1 MPVQPVDPPLVVRRR
16 GPSSWPLAVKLG
28 GSLALLALVAVV
40 LAAVSTTRL
49 LAMAASQDEM
59 DSDGVVP
66 LVAVADLQREFTAQR
81 LAYVRLALL
90 DEQDVEAELGEI
102 GERDDRIADLTG
114 TLVAELGS
122 DGVAGEIQEAVA
134 AYEQTASENYVPL
147 LRAGD
152 PAAVDVVNGTL
163 RTAGQDADQLI
174 DQVSDAAGTRAHDIA
189 ADGEQLVR
197 QSVLVVWVVLAGAL
211 AVVGVVAVLVLR
223 QVLTGLRSVQTSLVA
238 IADGDLTVAP
248 RVVSGDEV
256 GQMAAALATA
266 QTQLRG
272 TISRVVEAAQTV
284 AAATEQLSASSTQV
298 SASSQETATQAG
310 SVAASAEQVS
320 RSVQTVAAGAEQMGA
335 SIREIA
341 QNASEAAKVAAS
353 ATQVAQSTT
362 EQVRRLGESS
372 QEIGSI
378 IKVITSIAEQTNLLA
393 LNATIE
399 SARAGEAGKGF
410 AVVAGEV
417 KELAQETARATED
430 IARRIDRIQ
439 TDTTGAVA
447 AIDEISET
455 VGAINDY
462 QTTIAS
468 AVEEQTATTAEI
480 SRSVAEAATGS
491 GEIAQTISGV
501 AQQADA
507 ANQALNQVDQAVG
520 ELARMAETLRGD
532 AAVFRV

>member
-1 MPVQPVDPPLVVRRR
+1 MPEQPADPPREPRRR
-16 GPSSWPLAVKLG
+16 GLAGLPLAVKLG

-40 LAAVSTTRL
+40 LAGVSTTRL
-49 LAMAASQDEM
+49 LAMSHSQEQM
-59 DSDGVVP
+59 NREGVVP
-66 LVAVADLQREFTAQR
+66 LVAVADLQRSFTSLRLGYLR
-81 LAYVRLALL
+81 LAMQEGEEQAASLA
-90 DEQDVEAELGEI
+90 DVEERRQEVDTAVQELARVLG
-102 GERDDRIADLTG
+102 DDAGAI
-114 TLVAELGS
+114 VAS
-122 DGVAGEIQEAVA
+122 IA
-134 AYEQTASENYVPL
+134 AYDEVGQQQFLPL
-147 LRAGD
+147 VQAGD
-152 PAAVDVVNGTL
+152 PRAAAFANGELRDAGRATDGLIDEASDLAGSQAQDIAENGTE
-163 RTAGQDADQLI
+163 I
-174 DQVSDAAGTRAHDIA
+174 
-189 ADGEQLVR
+189 VR
-197 QSVLVVWVVLAGAL
+197 QSVLVVWVVLVVAL
-211 AVVGVVAVLVLR
+211 AAVGLVAVLVLR
-223 QVLTGLRSVQTSLVA
+223 QVLAGLRSVQASLVA
-238 IADGDLTVAP
+238 IAEGDLTVAP

-256 GQMAAALATA
+256 GQMASALATA
-266 QTQLRG
+266 QAQLRG

-353 ATQVAQSTT
+353 ATQVAQTT
-362 EQVRRLGESS
+362 TDQVKRLGESS
-372 QEIGSI
+372 QEIGTI

-447 AIDEISET
+447 AIGEISET

-501 AQQADA
+501 AQQADS

-520 ELARMAETLRGD
+520 ELARMAEALRGD

>member
-1 MPVQPVDPPLVVRRR
+1 MPEQPVDPSGQIRRR
-16 GPSSWPLAVKLG
+16 GLASWPLAVKLG

-40 LAAVSTTRL
+40 LAGVATTRL
-49 LAMAASQDEM
+49 LAMSASQEEM
-59 DSDGVVP
+59 DDEGVAP
-66 LVAVADLQREFTAQR
+66 LVAVADLQRSFTSLRLVYLR
-81 LAYVRLALL
+81 LAMQDDTDL
-90 DEQDVEAELGEI
+90 DAKLVEVADRRAEVE
-102 GERDDRIADLTG
+102 T
-114 TLVAELGS
+114 
-122 DGVAGEIQEAVA
+122 AVA
-134 AYEQTASENYVPL
+134 ALTQALGDDASGIVAAIEDYDQLGQTTYVSL
-147 LRAGD
+147 VRAGD
-152 PAAVDVVNGTL
+152 PGAAAMANGEL
-163 RTAGQDADQLI
+163 RDAGRAADTLI
-174 DQVSDAAGTRAHDIA
+174 DEASDAAGADAHGIA
-189 ADGEQLVR
+189 DKGKALVR
-197 QSVLVVWVVLAGAL
+197 QSVLVVWVVLAVAL
-211 AVVGVVAVLVLR
+211 AAVGFVAVLVLR
-223 QVLTGLRSVQTSLVA
+223 QVLAGLRSVQTSLVA

-248 RVVSGDEV
+248 HVMSGDEV
-256 GQMAAALATA
+256 GQMASALATA

-272 TISRVVEAAQTV
+272 TIVRVVEAAQTV

-298 SASSQETATQAG
+298 SASAQETATQAG

-353 ATQVAQSTT
+353 ATQVAQHTND
-362 EQVRRLGESS
+362 QVKRLGESS
-372 QEIGSI
+372 QEIGNI

-501 AQQADA
+501 AQQADS

-520 ELARMAETLRGD
+520 ELARMAEQLRSD
-532 AAVFRV
+532 VAVFRV